1 MPKVG
6 GRGKKRSWPSGNE
19 VANSGIAL
27 AKRSP
32 YNRPVPNGVPE
43 TETHPTQLLRRS
55 LANGRLGHAYLFVG
69 GDIESLES
77 HAVELA
83 RTLNCQ
89 SPKATGETGI
99 PLEPCRECNACR
111 KVDSHNFPDLDIL
124 RPEMKSRVIGVGQI
138 RGLIQ
143 KVSLKPT
150 EGRYKVAII
159 SGADRMP
166 PVTINAFL
174 KTLEEPPE
182 RTVFML
188 LTAHPEKVI
197 DTVLSRCLRLNFEG
211 ETGVQLDAE
220 DEAWLQSFVGMTAQ
234 TNEGLM
240 GRYRLLGNLVSHL
253 SAKRDGIEE
262 IQQAASPLT
271 RHDEIEPALRKK
283 WESELEASIESEY
296 RGQRS
301 QFLAGL
307 QWWLRDVW
315 LAAMQQGRELLHF
328 QAWADAS
335 EAVAKRISAEQALEN
350 LQSLEATQRLLET
363 TNVQEAL
370 ALEVGLL
377 KLKL

>member
-1 MPKVG
+1 M
-6 GRGKKRSWPSGNE
+6 
-19 VANSGIAL
+19 ANSGIAL
-27 AKRSP
+27 AKRSQ

-89 SPKATGETGI
+89 TPKATGETGI
-99 PLEPCRECNACR
+99 PLEPCLECTACR
-111 KVDSHNFPDLDIL
+111 KVDSQNFPDLDIL

-240 GRYRLLGNLVSHL
+240 GRYRLLGKLVSHL

-271 RHDEIEPALRKK
+271 RHDDIEPALRKK

-301 QFLAGL
+301 KFLAGL

-350 LQSLEATQRLLET
+350 LQAMEATQRLLET